1 MKKVSL
7 FLAVMLLAVSSV
19 MGQYSETQNIEE
31 AFENVQLDGNVRLY
45 LKQGSE
51 IKVDIDARNEQKL
64 KDYKITV
71 QNNTLFIGLRE
82 KRIKGGP
89 RKRYST
95 PKIKVY
101 LTHPELKGINVEGL
115 VYVNSIDPVS
125 GDTFSVKGDGYI
137 KGKIEVDVQ
146 RLDVDLDG
154 FCSMSFS
161 GKADES
167 SLRLDG
173 MGKINARNLETTQVN
188 KSADG
193 LSTIRIAKL

>member
-19 MGQYSETQNIEE
+19 IGQYSETQNIEE

>member
-82 KRIKGGP
+82 KRIKGGA

-146 RLDVDLDG
+146 RLEVDLDG

-193 LSTIRIAKL
+193 LSTIKIAKL